1 MFLLW
6 VYLTSLTTLS
16 LNSWPSCFR
25 CMTTWD
31 AQLQSSDP
39 TSAAQRELLSLRVSS
54 QLLQT
59 RGKVAEKWGRAGVSD
74 VSSSKRGC
82 RCITSSGSGEETDEV
97 ASVRS
102 CSRGSRWA
110 VVGGEESSWSRWLV
124 APPTHAGGGEGYSNP
139 TVIAALKLALLLG
152 NLCHLFHVVWV

>member
-1 MFLLW
+1 MFLLC
-6 VYLTSLTTLS
+6 VYLTSLTPLS
-16 LNSWPSCFR
+16 LISWPSCLR

-39 TSAAQRELLSLRVSS
+39 TSAAQRGLLSLRVSS
-54 QLLQT
+54 KLGEKLLKSEAELVFLMFH
-59 RGKVAEKWGRAGVSD
+59 RPNVAAGVSLHRD
-74 VSSSKRGC
+74 RE
-82 RCITSSGSGEETDEV
+82 RRRMRWRRYDPAPE
-97 ASVRS
+97 AA
-102 CSRGSRWA
+102 RWA

-152 NLCHLFHVVWV
+152 NLCHVFHVFWV